1 MEIHQ
6 LKTFVTVAREG
17 SITRASELLYL
28 SQPAVSAHIKA
39 IEDTLGLA
47 LFERTPRGMSLT
59 ADGTRLLAKAEETLL
74 AHRGLIEEATRIKGR
89 LTGRIRLGTV
99 SNPNGEMLGRLL
111 AALSERCPEVEVALK
126 HRSSVDVL
134 AGIRNG
140 SLDAGFYNEAGTPPA
155 ELTTINVA
163 RFAIYL
169 AAPPGMVA
177 AGEPPDWKALA
188 ELPWICPTS
197 GTCCGRVAEVFFE
210 THNIRPKRIVSV
222 DQESVTRTLIAG
234 GVGVGLLHADSARD
248 AQQAGE
254 AELICEARE
263 TVSVLFAHLAG
274 RSRDPVLSAVS
285 SILRVLVPPA
295 QRPG

>member
-59 ADGTRLLAKAEETLL
+59 ADGARLLAKAEETLQ
-74 AHRGLIEEATRIKGR
+74 AHRELIEEATRIKGR

-111 AALSERCPEVEVALK
+111 TTLSERCPEVEVALQ
-126 HRSSVDVL
+126 HGNSVDVL

-155 ELTTINVA
+155 ELTTIEVA

-177 AGEPPDWKALA
+177 AAEPDWKALA
-188 ELPWICPTS
+188 ELPWICPTT
-197 GTCCGRVAEVFFE
+197 GTCCGRAAETLFE
-210 THNIRPKRIVSV
+210 CHNIRPKRIVSV

-234 GVGVGLLHADSARD
+234 GVGIGLLHADSAR
-248 AQQAGE
+248 E
-254 AELICEARE
+254 AEKRGEVRLICTANDAV
-263 TVSVLFAHLAG
+263 TVLFAHLSG
-274 RSRDPVLSAVS
+274 RSSDPILSAVT
-285 SILRVLVPPA
+285 SILRALSPPS
-295 QRPG
+295 

>member
-39 IEDTLGLA
+39 IEDTLALI

-59 ADGTRLLAKAEETLL
+59 VDGARLLAKAEVTLL
-74 AHRGLIEEATRIKGR
+74 AHRDLIEEATRIKGR
-89 LTGRIRLGTV
+89 VTGKIRLGTA

-111 AALSERCPEVEVALK
+111 TTLSERYPEVEVTLQ
-126 HRSSVDVL
+126 HGSSVDVL

-140 SLDAGFYNEAGTPPA
+140 SLDAGFYNEVGTPPTQ
-155 ELTTINVA
+155 LTTIDVA

-177 AGEPPDWKALA
+177 AAEPPDWKALA
-188 ELPWICPTS
+188 ELPRICPTT
-197 GTCCGRVAEVFFE
+197 GTCCGRVAEVLFE

-222 DQESVTRTLIAG
+222 DHESVTRTLITG
-234 GVGVGLLHADSARD
+234 GVGIGLLHADTGREAEKR
-248 AQQAGE
+248 GE
-254 AELICEARE
+254 AELICEAAE
-263 TVSVLFAHLAG
+263 TVSVLFAYLSG
-274 RSRDPVLSAVS
+274 RVRDPRPSA
-285 SILRVLVPPA
+285 RVA
-295 QRPG
+295 RA